1 MPTTVVRRLRLRFV
15 KTNRACV
22 DSRMGAIA
30 GIRGQATPSETMS
43 RRYRRHTTPVS
54 GGKGQALQALL
65 ASRACKDSVT
75 LTALEIQ
82 CQATDDLRGIPCP
95 RVGREKIHVVE
106 DDTISI
112 LQHADMLSNIEQTL
126 TLGCKASGASG
137 VYLPDMSQL
146 SASWFSH
153 RQTLRLCALWLDE
166 RRGFQRYE
174 EHQNIGAA
182 SNTTS

>member
-30 GIRGQATPSETMS
+30 GIRGQATPLETMS

-54 GGKGQALQALL
+54 GGKGQALL
-65 ASRACKDSVT
+65 ASRACKDSVA

-82 CQATDDLRGIPCP
+82 GQATDDLRGIPRP

-126 TLGCKASGASG
+126 TLGCKASGG
-137 VYLPDMSQL
+137 VTGCPRRLQAANGSSPSSRVSIGSTNSRYGYKRWVSFSMRYRMKSSQ
-146 SASWFSH
+146 SP
-153 RQTLRLCALWLDE
+153 LR
-166 RRGFQRYE
+166 
-174 EHQNIGAA
+174 
-182 SNTTS
+182 